1 MRRDLEGLTGRRF
14 DLLVVGGGIHGLF
27 AAYEAASRGLA
38 VALVEASDF
47 GSGATFNHQRTLH
60 GGMRALQSGNLIKT
74 RRQIGERRTWAVIA
88 PHLVRPLPF
97 LVGTYRFSKRSRLAL
112 RAGFTL
118 YDRLG
123 RRRNAGVAPELH
135 LPRARLE
142 SRAATRALF
151 PGIRDEALTGG
162 AVWYDYQTRHPERL
176 TLCVALAAAGAGATL
191 ANYVEAIAPLRENG
205 RVTGCR
211 VRDRLTGAERD
222 VEATV
227 TLLAAG
233 GRLEAVQALF
243 DAGGAPPVVHAMGIL
258 IDRPARDIALAA
270 SSASGRM
277 LTAVPWAGKVL
288 VGTYQSPAP
297 VPSSETEAP
306 DAAIDELLA
315 DANSAFPA
323 LAATRRDIRLLHQG
337 LAPAVVRAG
346 RVDLMPEPQVIR
358 HSSNGVAGL
367 VSLVGVKYTTA
378 RLAARQA
385 VEAAAAESG
394 ARLGPS
400 RTAVEPLP
408 HAGIADAEGRLV
420 ERLRELGVE
429 LDVDVQHHLTGWYG
443 TEAPAVAS
451 HAAGSGGLERLSPD
465 SPVLCGELTYAA
477 SHAAACRLADVIL
490 RRSPL
495 AAAGHPGDV
504 VVRRAAEILRPS
516 ASWSAADVEAET
528 AAVARALGRGRPPA
542 SSSATEP

>member
-1 MRRDLEGLTGRRF
+1 MRRDLEELTGRRF

-27 AAYEAASRGLA
+27 AAYEAASRGLS

-74 RRQIGERRTWAVIA
+74 RRQIGERRTWAIIA

-97 LVGTYRFSKRSRLAL
+97 LVGTYRLSRRSRVVL
-112 RAGFTL
+112 RAGFAL

-123 RRRNAGVAPELH
+123 RRRNAGVSPELH

-142 SRAATRALF
+142 SRATTRAFF
-151 PGIRDEALTGG
+151 PGIRDEGLTGG

-176 TLCVALAAAGAGATL
+176 TLCVALAASGAGATVVNH
-191 ANYVEAIAPLRENG
+191 AEAVAPLRANG
-205 RVTGCR
+205 RVIGCR
-211 VRDRLTGAERD
+211 VRDRLTGTERD

-233 GRLEAVQALF
+233 GRLESVQAIF
-243 DAGGAPPVVHAMGIL
+243 GAGGAPPVLHAVNVL

-270 SSASGRM
+270 TSASGRM
-277 LTAVPWAGKVL
+277 LTAVPWAGKLL
-288 VGTYQSPAP
+288 VGTYQSPEPAR
-297 VPSSETEAP
+297 SSETEAP
-306 DAAIDELLA
+306 DAAVAELLA

-323 LAATRRDIRLLHQG
+323 LAASRRDVLLVHHG
-337 LAPAVVRAG
+337 LTPAVVRSG
-346 RVDLMPEPQVIR
+346 RADLMAEPQVIR
-358 HSSNGVAGL
+358 HGAKGVPGL
-367 VSLVGVKYTTA
+367 VSLIGVKYTTA

-385 VEAAAAESG
+385 VEAAAAELG

-400 RTAVEPLP
+400 RTATEALP

-420 ERLRELGVE
+420 ERLRELGVD
-429 LDVDVQHHLTGWYG
+429 LDPDVQTHLTGWYG

-451 HAAGSGGLERLSPD
+451 HAAGAGGLERLSPG
-465 SPVLCGELTYAA
+465 SPVLCGELSYAT
-477 SHAAACRLADVIL
+477 SHGGACRLSDVIL
-490 RRSPL
+490 RRTPL
-495 AAAGHPGDV
+495 AAAGHPGAAV
-504 VVRRAAEILRPS
+504 LRRAAAVLQP
-516 ASWSAADVEAET
+516 AVGWSAAEIATEI
-528 AAVARALGRGRPPA
+528 AAIDGAFQRGRQPA
-542 SSSATEP
+542 GAPTEP